1 MSSTPPKELPV
12 EGQEQPQNTEVEVQ
26 ETAVQVQSLQEE
38 QLDTKEEKQE
48 EDEKKAETPAK
59 SESVITK
66 TPSQTSSATKRKFD
80 VLHARNSKADP
91 SISEHENN
99 KKARASALMK
109 TPGTNV
115 NRSAKPATKV
125 REFSFAR
132 PTQSSA
138 NRTAAAAKD
147 HARAKPTPLSAR
159 KPTNPKRTMAKPQ
172 RASVPARAAPAIK
185 DKEARPHFNYTPY
198 SGPLPPLTVESSFA
212 PKGSQNL
219 DHGPRTASP
228 AKTKLASTGRKPRPA
243 SVKKTKLQS
252 STGKENNAVRT
263 DEVAATNATSS
274 SKRNQTPIKPNKD
287 GSSMSSNQNRSEVEG
302 QN

>member
-12 EGQEQPQNTEVEVQ
+12 EGQEQPQSTEVEVQ
-26 ETAVQVQSLQEE
+26 ETAVQAQSLQEE
-38 QLDTKEEKQE
+38 QLDTKEEKKE

-80 VLHARNSKADP
+80 VLHARNTKADP

-159 KPTNPKRTMAKPQ
+159 NRALQKKIVIVILSILSITICDCVKVEQSQSYIVSPSYYGYFLGHSQRTAPAYYSANHRLATEPQ
-172 RASVPARAAPAIK
+172 RENRTRLAPFQLRRLSAIQGVVGG
-185 DKEARPHFNYTPY
+185 FV
-198 SGPLPPLTVESSFA
+198 L
-212 PKGSQNL
+212 
-219 DHGPRTASP
+219 
-228 AKTKLASTGRKPRPA
+228 
-243 SVKKTKLQS
+243 
-252 STGKENNAVRT
+252 
-263 DEVAATNATSS
+263 
-274 SKRNQTPIKPNKD
+274 
-287 GSSMSSNQNRSEVEG
+287 
-302 QN
+302 